1 MEKESS
7 SSKNL
12 KINTAT
18 EDSATTTKNQENPV
32 VPEKKVGCSHY
43 KRRAKFVVR
52 IGEICI
58 CL

>member
-1 MEKESS
+1 MEKES

-32 VPEKKVGCSHY
+32 VPEKTVGCQHY

-52 IGEICI
+52 FRII
-58 CL
+58 